1 VESLILARHG
11 ESEFSVRGAMN
22 GNPAVACPL
31 TAVGIDEAR
40 GLGAELAGEPV
51 ELCVTS
57 RFERTRETA
66 DIALA
71 GRDVPRIVMAEF
83 DDPNY
88 GAYEG
93 AALEE
98 YRSWAAASP
107 SGTGAP
113 GGGESR
119 HAIVARY
126 ARGLQTLI
134 DRDERVVLLVAHS
147 LPIAYALAARDGNV
161 PAPRVP
167 LVEHARAHRLSR
179 DELVAA
185 TTLLED
191 WCASPTW

>member
-1 VESLILARHG
+1 VDSLILARHG

-22 GNPAVACPL
+22 GDPAVACPL
-31 TAVGIDEAR
+31 TSVGVDEAR
-40 GLGAELAGEPV
+40 RLGAELAGEPI

-66 DIALA
+66 DLALA

-93 AALEE
+93 AALDE
-98 YRSWAAASP
+98 YRSWAASSP

-119 HAIVARY
+119 RAIVARY
-126 ARGLQTLI
+126 TRGLQTLI
-134 DRDERVVLLVAHS
+134 DRDDGVVLLVTHS

-161 PAPRVP
+161 PSPRVP
-167 LVEHARAHRLSR
+167 LVEHARTHRLSR

-185 TTLLED
+185 VALLED

>member
-1 VESLILARHG
+1 VDSLILARHG

-22 GNPAVACPL
+22 GDPAVACPL
-31 TAVGIDEAR
+31 TPLGIDEAR
-40 GLGAELAGEPV
+40 GLGAELAREPI

-57 RFERTRETA
+57 RFERTRQTA
-66 DIALA
+66 DLALA
-71 GRDVPRIVMAEF
+71 GRDIPRIVVADF

-93 AALEE
+93 ASLEE
-98 YRSWAAASP
+98 YRSWAASSP
-107 SGTGAP
+107 SRTVAP

-126 ARGLQTLI
+126 TRGFRALI

-167 LVEHARAHRLSR
+167 LVEPARAHRLSR

-185 TTLLED
+185 VPLLED

>member
-1 VESLILARHG
+1 VDSLILARHG
-11 ESEFSVRGAMN
+11 ESEFSARGAMN
-22 GNPAVACPL
+22 GDPTVAGPL
-31 TAVGIDEAR
+31 TPAGIDEAR
-40 GLGAELAGEPV
+40 GLGAVLAGEPI

-57 RFERTRETA
+57 RFERTQQTA
-66 DIALA
+66 DLALA

-93 AALEE
+93 ASLEE
-98 YRSWAAASP
+98 YRSWAASSP

-126 ARGLQTLI
+126 TRGFHTLL
-134 DRDERVVLLVAHS
+134 DRDEGIVLLVAHS
-147 LPIAYALAARDGNV
+147 LPIAYALAARDGDV
-161 PAPRVP
+161 PTPRVP

-179 DELVAA
+179 EELVAA
-185 TTLLED
+185 VALLED

>member
-1 VESLILARHG
+1 MDSLILARHG

-22 GNPAVACPL
+22 GDPAVACPL

-40 GLGAELAGEPV
+40 RLGAELAGEPFD
-51 ELCVTS
+51 LCVTS
-57 RFERTRETA
+57 RFERTQQTA
-66 DIALA
+66 DLALA
-71 GRDVPRIVMAEF
+71 GRDVPGIVMAEF

-93 AALEE
+93 ASLEE
-98 YRSWAAASP
+98 YRSWAASSP
-107 SGTGAP
+107 SETAAP

-126 ARGLQTLI
+126 TRGFQALV
-134 DRDERVVLLVAHS
+134 DRDEGVVLLVGHS

-179 DELVAA
+179 DELIGAVG
-185 TTLLED
+185 LLED
-191 WCASPTW
+191 WCVSPTW